1 MAVFS
6 TVLWHFILCQ
16 TRNLHIFANGV
27 NGAFVLDYF
36 QLCIDVFLLVFGQK
50 WNKER
55 PIHWLFSLRLRK
67 LEISPASSVKA
78 YSSVCAQTQFISD
91 PIRVRVN
98 TTKRSASSSPGTLR
112 AGRRC
117 WHAIHAVCTHSS
129 AGFDWK
135 LFLTEKN
142 IIRLLWQ
149 SAPAER
155 ERETV
160 TLTLGSS
167 SVYLA
172 ESAHTD
178 IHILNIS
185 LWKVERDIKKKLLG
199 DGRSKQLLTTDR

>member
-135 LFLTEKN
+135 LFLTVKN

-160 TLTLGSS
+160 TLTLVKRYRFSFCTE
-167 SVYLA
+167 SVAQVFISLK
-172 ESAHTD
+172 AHTQTCTYW
-178 IHILNIS
+178 IS
-185 LWKVERDIKKKLLG
+185 AF
-199 DGRSKQLLTTDR
+199 GRLKEI